1 MAGRGQEKTG
11 GRKQGTPNQIK
22 REISELIREALD
34 TGESS
39 FRIALRSCR
48 ST

>member
-22 REISELIREALD
+22 RELSELIREALD
-34 TGESS
+34 KGESR
-39 FRIALRSCR
+39 FRIALRPRR